1 MIEKIKTILD
11 EYGWNYPVIVKVE
24 NEKITEVLISEEM
37 GELQMGAIIAKLPAV
52 DVLLKLEKQEK
63 PEGLQYIRD
72 LINEYSEYIKIKSLL
87 PSVGIS
93 SSNYY
98 VFRAGSDSHL
108 SEEKAV
114 ALFKTLLRRPIK

>member
-1 MIEKIKTILD
+1 MSVETEDIKFRTAFMGYQKSDVDAYVTRVKIE
-11 EYGWNYPVIVKVE
+11 
-24 NEKITEVLISEEM
+24 
-37 GELQMGAIIAKLPAV
+37 
-52 DVLLKLEKQEK
+52 LEKQEK